1 MSDSAQFRS
10 PRSPLSVMR
19 SVLYALVLREA
30 VTRIS
35 LERGAWIWLLLEPG
49 EHVIFLMLW
58 HGLIQHH
65 LIPGINAPL
74 FIGVGV
80 LSFFMM
86 RSVAMRGMD
95 AISANM
101 ALFSYR
107 QIKAIDTVFAR
118 AFLEGFLYLIICA
131 LLIAGCSLFG
141 VDTSMND
148 PLKVLGAFFMLW
160 SLGLG
165 LALTFSACAKLVPEM
180 GQIVKMSFGPIY
192 YMSATLYPSSW
203 IPASVRPLFFMNPIV
218 SGIEM
223 IRAGFFEAYH
233 EPDLVSPAYLGIW
246 SLVLVATGLF
256 LHVRFGR
263 KLVER

>member
-1 MSDSAQFRS
+1 M
-10 PRSPLSVMR
+10 
-19 SVLYALVLREA
+19 REA

-49 EHVIFLMLW
+49 EHVVFLMLW

-86 RSVAMRGMD
+86 RSVATRGMD

-107 QIKAIDTVFAR
+107 QIKAIDTVLAR
-118 AFLEGFLYLIICA
+118 AFLEGFLYLLICV
-131 LLIAGCSLFG
+131 LLIAGCGLFG
-141 VDTSMND
+141 VDISMKD
-148 PLKVLGAFFMLW
+148 PLRVLFGFFMLW

-165 LALTFSACAKLVPEM
+165 LALTFSACAKLVPEV

-218 SGIEM
+218 SGVEM

-233 EPDLVSPAYLGIW
+233 EPDLVSPAYLGIC
-246 SLVLVATGLF
+246 SLVLVVSGLF
-256 LHVRFGR
+256 LHARFGR